1 MPMITTI
8 DVFRRLGLNPTK
20 DEAWAV
26 GAAVR
31 DRYQE
36 IFGALPPKGLRP
48 KTRSDAGSHCF
59 ALYPPEFEPLIEQ
72 VIGRMKIARDA
83 QRDLFDG
90 DGLGAA
96 S

>member
-1 MPMITTI
+1 MTSSAASKLKPVKEET
-8 DVFRRLGLNPTK
+8 
-20 DEAWAV
+20 WAV

-36 IFGALPPKGLRP
+36 IYGSLPVKDNRP
-48 KTRSDAGSHCF
+48 KTNGAGTHCF
-59 ALYPPEFEPLIEQ
+59 ALYPETFEPIIEQ

-83 QRDLFDG
+83 QGDLFD
-90 DGLGAA
+90 